1 MSDLN
6 TETLSDIKSELVK
19 NFAEIDDAIINYIL
33 ETISL
38 SKDELLTAEDVEE
51 TIGSYLT
58 EIGDENSSIEL
69 CSSIFKILKPY
80 ANLLYINFSLKI
92 EKNTRDGG
100 EEIQNN
106 DLNLEIKKLV
116 NPIQISSTTADLDN
130 ETNMK
135 FESMFDLKRENI
147 TYVNSKK
154 LEKAEAK
161 LKQKM
166 DKREGKSTIDVLN
179 YDSSKLASASQS
191 ISRKAENQDS
201 VSNKSFDISIQ
212 NFDVA
217 FGNRFVQINKSKK
230 KKFFI

>member
-1 MSDLN
+1 ML
-6 TETLSDIKSELVK
+6 
-19 NFAEIDDAIINYIL
+19 
-33 ETISL
+33 
-38 SKDELLTAEDVEE
+38 
-51 TIGSYLT
+51 
-58 EIGDENSSIEL
+58 
-69 CSSIFKILKPY
+69 
-80 ANLLYINFSLKI
+80 
-92 EKNTRDGG
+92 
-100 EEIQNN
+100 
-106 DLNLEIKKLV
+106 

-130 ETNMK
+130 DLSMN

-166 DKREGKSTIDVLN
+166 DKRDGKSTIDVLN

-191 ISRKAENQDS
+191 ISRKAENQES

-217 FGNRFVQINKSKK
+217 FGNRLVFQEIKK
-230 KKFFI
+230 NTFKKTNLLDHC